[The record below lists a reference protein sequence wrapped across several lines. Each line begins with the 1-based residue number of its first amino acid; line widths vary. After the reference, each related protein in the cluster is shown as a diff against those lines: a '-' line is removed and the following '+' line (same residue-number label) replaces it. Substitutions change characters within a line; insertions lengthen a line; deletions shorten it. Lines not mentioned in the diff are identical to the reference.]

1 MHACAVGCIEKKPRT
16 GTTGRE
22 STCIERQ
29 QKTQI
34 LVLNPFQLLGFP
46 SAVYSF
52 FSLKLPLSVGRNCFH
67 SDTKTLTSGRAF
79 AAAEC
84 PIYAPFQANA
94 SPYRMHA
101 VKYSPSPP
109 LSFPDAKEFLNSFI
123 PILFHFFPQ
132 SIQMFVEIKVCCPHN
147 TSLLML
153 FPPSGALQRQKYF
166 GK

>member
-1 MHACAVGCIEKKPRT
+1 MVACVCSWMHRKKPRT

-22 STCIERQ
+22 STCTERQ

-34 LVLNPFQLLGFP
+34 LVLNPFSTSWLSLCP
-46 SAVYSF
+46 AVYSF

-67 SDTKTLTSGRAF
+67 SDTKTLTSDRAF

-123 PILFHFFPQ
+123 PILFHFPPQ
-132 SIQMFVEIKVCCPHN
+132 SIHMSVRIKV
-147 TSLLML
+147 
-153 FPPSGALQRQKYF
+153 
-166 GK
+166 